1 MWQLRFK
8 GPEWLFLP
16 VGLLLNE
23 WGSCKTQYS
32 LLKLVIAFERLLC
45 FFCSSVVFELSCAQ
59 LERHDVTLSCAP
71 IRFLV
76 TFELTAVGL
85 FSYVAWSLSIKPD
98 QPTFTQS

>member
-1 MWQLRFK
+1 MWQLR
-8 GPEWLFLP
+8 WLFLP

-76 TFELTAVGL
+76 
-85 FSYVAWSLSIKPD
+85 KPIGCSAMLLG
-98 QPTFTQS
+98 PCQSNLISPPLHSPDAH